1 MPSVLRPSVFW
12 KEILGCVLIKSLCR
26 MVKVENV
33 EKQGARFPT
42 FSRFST
48 YLMGVSVPLCT
59 CVPFR
64 VFTCLMGPTHGKLS
78 IQTSQHGDLWIGGAF
93 NHLT

>member
-33 EKQGARFPT
+33 EKQGARFPM

-64 VFTCLMGPTHGKLS
+64 VLLVLWVLLTENSAFKLHNMVIFGLAGPS
-78 IQTSQHGDLWIGGAF
+78 II
-93 NHLT
+93 